1 MPMPSLGNTPQLNRQ
16 SQRRTDVT
24 YLAACL
30 KAPTTRI
37 VCLTNSNPVVRVGDR
52 PDSIETRYFRL
63 DELTGAGINTDGVV
77 FLGIDTRDQAAIFS
91 LSIGHADL
99 RLLTGV
105 DGTQLEGVDLRAL
118 ATQGLVDDDT
128 ASLFGLAKAL
138 GHWHENHRCCG
149 RCGGATRPL
158 DGGWRR
164 RCWACG
170 RDSFPKL
177 DPVVIMVILHPDSEH
192 CLLAHEGRYRE
203 NMFSALAGYLEPGED
218 IENAVRREV
227 HEETTVEVGAIRFA
241 ASQPWPFPHTLMIG
255 CYGWAKTTEIVPDPS
270 EIEDARW
277 FSRLE
282 AQQMLEG
289 KHPEGLFVP
298 RTASHRALAYP
309 RVCRWGVRPIEWRA
323 WRYGLRRVITQV
335 PSVRCSSRCSSLSSS
350 KDLNDAVA
358 RDHP

>member
-1 MPMPSLGNTPQLNRQ
+1 MSKPSLGNTPQLDRQ
-16 SQRRTDVT
+16 SQKRTDAA
-24 YLAACL
+24 YLATCL
-30 KAPTTRI
+30 RASTTRI
-37 VCLTNSNPVVRVGDR
+37 VCLTSSNPVVQVGDR
-52 PDSIETRYFRL
+52 PDSIDARWFGY
-63 DELTGAGINTDGVV
+63 DELSNAGISTDGAV
-77 FLGIDTRDQAAIFS
+77 FLGIDRHDQAAVFA
-91 LSIGHADL
+91 LSIGSSDL
-99 RLLTGV
+99 RILAGN
-105 DGTQLEGVDLRAL
+105 DGTQLEGIDLRAL

-149 RCGGATRPL
+149 RCGGATRHL

-177 DPVVIMVILHPDSEH
+177 DPVVIMVILHPDGAH
-192 CLLAHEGRYRE
+192 CLLAHETRYRE

-227 HEETTVEVGAIRFA
+227 REETTIEVGAIRFA

-255 CYGWAKTTEIVPDPS
+255 CYGWATTSKIVPDPS

-282 AQQMLEG
+282 ARQMLEG
-289 KHPEGLFVP
+289 AHPDGLFVP
-298 RTASHRALAYP
+298 GRQAIAHTLIRGF
-309 RVCRWGVRPIEWRA
+309 VDGTCD
-323 WRYGLRRVITQV
+323 Q
-335 PSVRCSSRCSSLSSS
+335 
-350 KDLNDAVA
+350 
-358 RDHP
+358 